1 MYKTFKV
8 IKEGSQRIVE
18 NEPGDAQLRVSGG
31 AALVGEKKTDQCHPT
46 GAKLRLSTTFSNKV
60 LDSTKSFTFL
70 ITKKEEVAGLP
81 ESALGLAS
89 QTARLRITDLF
100 QGKELRNKGA
110 CWLLVTPLNG
120 VLCSGSR
127 KFSRLGLGRSRES
140 VLLG

>member
-1 MYKTFKV
+1 MQFLKLLLAKLQMASMATRPGRRLHRARCSLALYKTFKV

-70 ITKKEEVAGLP
+70 ITKKEEMPWSSYLQ
-81 ESALGLAS
+81 E
-89 QTARLRITDLF
+89 
-100 QGKELRNKGA
+100 
-110 CWLLVTPLNG
+110 
-120 VLCSGSR
+120 
-127 KFSRLGLGRSRES
+127 
-140 VLLG
+140 